1 MEPEG
6 KRANGVSLAGRGP
19 RQGSPVARMPP
30 RSDGRAAQPAGWT
43 RGMGATRQPLAVPGV
58 RLGQI
63 RGTLPGPKNLMARLP
78 SAPGRF

>member
-19 RQGSPVARMPP
+19 RQGSPVARMQP

-43 RGMGATRQPLAVPGV
+43 RGMGATRQPRAIPGV
-58 RLGQI
+58 RLGQV
-63 RGTLPGPKNLMARLP
+63 RGT
-78 SAPGRF
+78 